1 MKKKI
6 IIVLCR
12 PARRRRLRRQEHVPQ
27 ARRGQGEDRGTIYI
41 LPKQFTANLKDGRYA
56 TVTVALVL
64 APGQSTGAAAGGE
77 GGGAARA
84 EGFGT
89 LPEEAAVRDIITNLL
104 TNQSSKTL
112 TSDSGRE
119 HLKPQ
124 FPRRSAPAPT
134 SRCTRSCSP
143 TSPSNS
149 CTDGDRWSSSSCRIG
164 RRTRHHGSR
173 ARRSTPA
180 GSRAGRPQ
188 RRNGLRG

>member
-6 IIVLCR
+6 IIVLVVLLAGGGFVAKSMFLK
-12 PARRRRLRRQEHVPQ
+12 PAVAKEKI
-27 ARRGQGEDRGTIYI
+27 EGTIYI

-77 GGGAARA
+77 GGGPAPP

-119 HLKPQ
+119 HLKTQ
-124 FPRRSAPAPT
+124 ILAAIKSG
-134 SRCTRSCSP
+134 
-143 TSPSNS
+143 
-149 CTDGDRWSSSSCRIG
+149 TDVKVHEILFTDL
-164 RRTRHHGSR
+164 
-173 ARRSTPA
+173 AV
-180 GSRAGRPQ
+180 Q
-188 RRNGLRG
+188 